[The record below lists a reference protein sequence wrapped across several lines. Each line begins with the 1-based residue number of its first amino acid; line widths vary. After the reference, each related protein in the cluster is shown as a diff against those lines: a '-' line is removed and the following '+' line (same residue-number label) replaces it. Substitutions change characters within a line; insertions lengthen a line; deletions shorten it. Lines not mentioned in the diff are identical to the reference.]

1 MYIKYFRIFV
11 LPRKRIEEIIN
22 SCIKDNNSLY
32 IETRFFTTGAFVRV
46 LSEDIHEIDYFE
58 VQIEEK
64 IGFFLIE
71 GENVSDPDISSA
83 DISGNILRNNKKR
96 IVTAESCTG
105 GLIAK
110 KLTDSAGSSDYFW
123 GSFVT
128 YDNGAKVAL
137 GVDLGTLEKHGAV
150 SSETVLEMAV
160 SALSES
166 DADISVSVSG
176 VAGPGGGSSSKPVGT
191 VWFAV
196 SYAGNTESVKM
207 LFSGSREEV
216 REKASEAAL
225 LIVIKRLLN
234 IEGVDSINSG
244 DYI

>member
-1 MYIKYFRIFV
+1 MHIKCFRIFV
-11 LPRKRIEEIIN
+11 LPRKRIDEIIN
-22 SCIKDNNSLY
+22 SCKKDNNSLY
-32 IETRFFTTGAFVRV
+32 IETRFFRTGAFVRA
-46 LSEDIHEIDYFE
+46 LSEDIREIDYFTA
-58 VQIEEK
+58 QIEEK
-64 IGFFLIE
+64 TGFFLIE
-71 GENVSDPDISSA
+71 GEDVSDPYISSA
-83 DISGNILRNNKKR
+83 DIPGNILRRNKKR

-128 YDNGAKVAL
+128 YDNSAKVAL
-137 GVDLGTLEKHGAV
+137 GVDSDTLEKHGAV
-150 SSETVLEMAV
+150 SSETVIEMAD
-160 SALSES
+160 SALAES
-166 DADISVSVSG
+166 DADIAVSVSG
-176 VAGPGGGSSSKPVGT
+176 IAGPGGGSSGKPAGT

-225 LIVIKRLLN
+225 LIIIKRLLN
-234 IEGVDSINSG
+234 IEGVDSINIG